1 MKKFILLLKIAF
13 LLFSVN
19 SFASSIITQD
29 TVIRCVANGFGSIDL
44 RSYQT
49 NNDNSK
55 NTWTAIN
62 DAPFSSNR
70 YVSLAN
76 AGTFKY
82 KLTFVDVPV
91 GGGMPSM
98 AYDTLTVIIKNKTL
112 KPLSLDGAS
121 QICIGDSV
129 GVFFADSILLK
140 KPLVWANGDTA
151 FYTYVKNDNEIH
163 VESQI
168 EDQNLC
174 LWLVRDFKIATFDCN
189 SVIKDGKILTQDSAN
204 VCLPTIQKDLRDFQ
218 VNKDV
223 DKNFW
228 KSLDGPTLID
238 DHVFVP
244 TTEGLFRFEL
254 FFAEMILG
262 NPNVILDTIVV
273 KVKSGCIT
281 SVNTEAELN
290 NSILVFPNPTSGMV
304 TISNKNRIISNK
316 VLIIKDVFGNVVKE
330 LLTFDNSIDSLKVD
344 LSDLVV
350 GCYFITDEHN
360 SFISRVA
367 LIK

>member
-1 MKKFILLLKIAF
+1 MKKFILLLITTF
-13 LLFSVN
+13 LLFSAN
-19 SFASSIITQD
+19 SFAETIITQD

-55 NTWTAIN
+55 NTWTALN
-62 DAPFSSNR
+62 GAPLSGNQ
-70 YVSLAN
+70 YVALNN

-82 KLTFVDVPV
+82 KLTFVDIPV

-98 AYDTLTVIIKNKTL
+98 AYDTLTVIIKNKTH
-112 KPLSLDGAS
+112 KPLSLDGSS

-129 GVFFADSILLK
+129 KVFFADSTLLK
-140 KPLVWANGDTA
+140 KPLVWGDGDTA
-151 FYTYVKNDNEIH
+151 FYIFAKNDADLSPEI
-163 VESQI
+163 QI

-174 LWLVRDFKIATFDCN
+174 LWIVRDFKIATFDCN
-189 SVIKDGKILTQDSAN
+189 SAIEDGKILTQDSAK
-204 VCLPTIQKDLRDFQ
+204 VCLPTIQTDLRDFQ

-238 DHVFVP
+238 DHIFVP
-244 TTEGLFRFEL
+244 TTEGIFRFEL

-262 NPNVILDTIVV
+262 NPNVILDTLVV
-273 KVKSGCIT
+273 DVKNGCIT
-281 SVNTEAELN
+281 SINTESELN
-290 NSILVFPNPTSGMV
+290 NSISVFPNPTKGTVM
-304 TISNKNRIISNK
+304 ISNKNRAFASK
-316 VLIIKDVFGNVVKE
+316 KLHIKDVLGNVVKE
-330 LLTFDNSIDSLKVD
+330 FAFDENLDGKTID
-344 LSDLVV
+344 LSNLVD
-350 GCYFITDEHN
+350 GCYFISDEQN
-360 SFISRVA
+360 SQIGRVV